1 MSTHPGHDGDRAGEL
16 LAAKAAGSGFDV
28 RDCRP
33 LRSVDGPNPDPLGG
47 NGMATIEQTVEV
59 EAPIRTVYDQWT
71 QFEEFPRFMGGVE
84 EVRQV
89 SDRLTHW
96 RTSIGGVTREF
107 DAEIVDQHPDQRVAW
122 RSVDGTTHAGA
133 VTFEKVDANRTRVAA
148 RIDWQPES
156 AAEKVGAAVGVDDA
170 QVKADLARFR
180 KFIEER
186 GAETGAWRGDIS

>member
-1 MSTHPGHDGDRAGEL
+1 
-16 LAAKAAGSGFDV
+16 
-28 RDCRP
+28 
-33 LRSVDGPNPDPLGG
+33 
-47 NGMATIEQTVEV
+47 MATIEQTVEV

-71 QFEEFPRFMGGVE
+71 QFEQFPQFMGGVE

-89 SDRLTHW
+89 GDRLTHW

-133 VTFEKVDANRTRVAA
+133 VTFEKVDEFHTRVAA

-156 AAEKVGAAVGVDDA
+156 VAEKVGAAVGVDDA

-180 KFIEER
+180 KFVEER
-186 GAETGAWRGDIS
+186 GTETGAWRGDIS

>member
-1 MSTHPGHDGDRAGEL
+1 
-16 LAAKAAGSGFDV
+16 
-28 RDCRP
+28 
-33 LRSVDGPNPDPLGG
+33 
-47 NGMATIEQTVEV
+47 MATVEQTVEV

-84 EVRQV
+84 EVRQID
-89 SDRLTHW
+89 DRLTHW

-133 VTFEKVDANRTRVAA
+133 VTFEKVDENHTRVAA

-156 AAEKVGAAVGVDDA
+156 AAEKVGAAVGVDDR

-180 KFIEER
+180 EFIEQR
-186 GAETGAWRGDIS
+186 GTETGAWRGDIG

>member
-1 MSTHPGHDGDRAGEL
+1 
-16 LAAKAAGSGFDV
+16 
-28 RDCRP
+28 
-33 LRSVDGPNPDPLGG
+33 
-47 NGMATIEQTVEV
+47 MATIEQTVDV

-71 QFEEFPRFMGGVE
+71 QFEEFPRFMGGVD

-96 RTSIGGVTREF
+96 KTSIGGVTREF

-133 VTFEKVDANRTRVAA
+133 VTFEKLDEFRTRVAA

-156 AAEKVGAAVGVDDA
+156 AVEKIGAAVGVDDR
-170 QVKADLARFR
+170 QVKADLERFR
-180 KFIEER
+180 TFIVER
-186 GAETGAWRGDIS
+186 GSETGAWRGDIS